1 MSASPMT
8 GRKNR
13 SVTRAAG
20 MDLREDVTRRMREK
34 RAWSSGCSSSRS
46 ARCASHCRLSM

>member
-1 MSASPMT
+1 MAASPMT

-13 SVTRAAG
+13 SVTSPAG
-20 MDLREDVTRRMREK
+20 MDLSEELTRRMRQK
-34 RAWSSGCSSSRS
+34 RAWPSGCSSSRS